1 MEENTNNDILI
12 IMQKVLDKLKHLSE
26 AIDQNNAELNG
37 IFIQNNTELY
47 KVLEKIG
54 KSLVLAHES
63 IGNLGNKVIETIEKN
78 KAIPNVNNY
87 TEYSLLGSKSYFK
100 PLTLIIMLFS
110 LVLIWSTIKYVPP
123 YLIEYS
129 DLKKEKEEYIFFYN
143 YVYLNQFKNEGK
155 TTANEILNKYRE
167 NDTLLMKEYHNLI
180 NVYEKKIR
188 KQQLEEELKL
198 LENHDR

>member
-1 MEENTNNDILI
+1 MEENANNDILI

-26 AIDQNNAELNG
+26 ATDKNNAELNG

-47 KVLEKIG
+47 KVLEKIC

-78 KAIPNVNNY
+78 KTIPNVNNY
-87 TEYSLLGSKSYFK
+87 TEYSLLGSKSQFK

-129 DLKKEKEEYIFFYN
+129 DLKKEKEEYLFFYN
-143 YVYLNQFKNEGK
+143 YVYLSQFKNEGK
-155 TTANEILNKYRE
+155 TSANEILNKYRE

-180 NVYEKKIR
+180 NVYEKEIR